1 MPVRLLNSSIM
12 KWPSKEA
19 VVDSLLKWSEM
30 LKRDSNILSIGYFGS
45 YARGDNGVGSDLDLI
60 VIVEDSKAPF
70 GKRGTEW
77 DLSIL
82 PVPVDLMIYT
92 LEEWNKLNKDLSY
105 FMKRLRE
112 EVKWVFT
119 IDHSL
124 NL

>member
-1 MPVRLLNSSIM
+1 MPVRSLNSSIM

-60 VIVEDSKAPF
+60 VIVKDSKAPF

-77 DLSIL
+77 DLSML

-92 LEEWNKLNKDLSY
+92 LDEWNKLNKESSC

-112 EVKWVFT
+112 EVEWVFMT
-119 IDHSL
+119 NH
-124 NL
+124 

>member
-19 VVDSLLKWSEM
+19 VVDSLHKWSEM

-82 PVPVDLMIYT
+82 PVPVDLLIYT
-92 LEEWNKLNKDLSY
+92 LEEWNKLSKDLSY

-119 IDHSL
+119 IDHSS

>member
-19 VVDSLLKWSEM
+19 VVDSFFKWSET

-45 YARGDNGVGSDLDLI
+45 YARGDNGVGSDLDGI
-60 VIVEDSKAPF
+60 VVVKDSKAPF

-77 DLSIL
+77 DLSML
-82 PVPVDLMIYT
+82 PVPVDLLIYT
-92 LEEWNKLNKDLSY
+92 LDEWTRLNIEPSY
-105 FMKRLRE
+105 FIERLRE
-112 EVKWVFT
+112 EVKWIFKT
-119 IDHSL
+119 DDSL